1 MCRSKYLRVVTAV
14 LLSATMSMP
23 LIAQDSGAKKQE
35 KPAAAAGQ
43 PSESDMMAM
52 MMEMAKPGDNHKM
65 LARGVGTWT
74 YAVKMWMSP
83 DPGAAPME
91 SSGTTVAR
99 EALGGRY
106 IITEHTGKMQM
117 PGADGKMT
125 DMEFKGMSTEGYDN
139 MKKKFVATWIDNMGT
154 GIMTLEGTYDAAT
167 KSLTYLAEYEMMP
180 GMKTKVREV
189 LKMKDN
195 DHRVMEWYEDRG
207 GTEVK
212 TMEITYTR
220 KT

>member
-1 MCRSKYLRVVTAV
+1 
-14 LLSATMSMP
+14 MSMP
-23 LIAQDSGAKKQE
+23 LIAQDNGAKKQD

-43 PSESDMMAM
+43 PDESQMMAM
-52 MMEMAKPGDNHKM
+52 MMEMAKPGENHKV

-74 YAVKMWMSP
+74 YAVKMWMNP
-83 DPGAAPME
+83 DPNAAPLE

-99 EALGGRY
+99 ETLGGRF
-106 IITEHTGKMQM
+106 IITEHSGKMQM
-117 PGADGKMT
+117 PGADGKMA

-180 GMKTKVREV
+180 GTKTKIREV
-189 LKMKDN
+189 IKIKDN
-195 DHRVMEWYEDRG
+195 DHRLMEWYEDRG